1 MPLELDL
8 ESSAKSMAGFFSEYE
23 LVEHRTNNESV
34 LESSI
39 FTIVLKNSSD
49 YTNLSESYLQ
59 VNFRLVKEADNANLG
74 AADRT
79 TLANG
84 ISSMFSRLTVRVNG
98 QVSEVVERCDLA
110 SLVRGT
116 VLYSQDYAQNATN
129 FFWYKNTGSMASVSA
144 VNDNA
149 GFDSRLA
156 RTGQSLKCSA
166 FIAMSELSGF
176 CSVDKLLV
184 NQEVSFEFTKSQS
197 SEHIMA
203 AAAVPD
209 GAAAAP
215 AGKML
220 VDRMS
225 IWSPRIVLEPS
236 ADLTIKKSISSGLS
250 SPFNFHNWS
259 SYVSPTLT
267 SAQGTYRVITT
278 SEEVDYV
285 YVGVRKVTNS
295 QLISAANNPQAM
307 LQLWQSCEISLN
319 GRRYPLTRYNNM
331 QAAAGSVGLARAYN
345 ALVKSANDKTD
356 YSNGVNLTFD
366 EFKNNQTILC
376 FDLTAK
382 AFNWSKSQSTIE
394 VHYDLSDYANSQL
407 VVTLVSKK
415 NVMVNYQGGQAVVSV
430 A

>member
-1 MPLELDL
+1 MSMMPLELDL
-8 ESSAKSMAGFFSEYE
+8 ESSAKGMAGYFSEYE
-23 LVEHRTNNESV
+23 LIEHRTNNESV

-59 VNFRLVKEADNANLG
+59 VNFRLVNEANNAALG
-74 AADRT
+74 AART

-116 VLYSQDYAQNATN
+116 VLYSQDYAQNASN
-129 FFWYKNTGSMASVSA
+129 FFYYKNTGSGDSVA
-144 VNDNA
+144 AAGDNA

-156 RTGQSLKCSA
+156 RTGNSLKCSA

-203 AAAVPD
+203 EAT
-209 GAAAAP
+209 

-225 IWSPRIVLEPS
+225 VWSPRIVLEPS

-250 SPFNFHNWS
+250 SPFDFHNWS
-259 SYVSPTLT
+259 AYVSPTLN

-285 YVGVRKVTNS
+285 YVGVRQVTGT
-295 QLISAANNPQAM
+295 QVVGADNNPQRM
-307 LQLWQSCEISLN
+307 LQNWQSCEISLN
-319 GRRYPLTRYNNM
+319 GRRYPLTRYNNL
-331 QAAAGSVGLARAYN
+331 QDGAGSVGSVGLARAYN
-345 ALVKSANDKTD
+345 GLVKSANDKTD
-356 YSNGVNLTFD
+356 YSNGINLTFD

-394 VHYDLSDYANSQL
+394 VHYDLSAFADSQL

-415 NVMVNYQGGQAVVSV
+415 NVMVSYQGGQAVVSV

>member
-1 MPLELDL
+1 MSMMLPLELDL
-8 ESSAKSMAGFFSEYE
+8 ESSAKGMAGYFSEYE
-23 LVEHRTNNESV
+23 LIEHRTNNESV

-59 VNFRLVKEADNANLG
+59 VNFRLVAEADNTALG
-74 AADRT
+74 TART

-116 VLYSQDYAQNATN
+116 VLYSQDYAANATN
-129 FFWYKNTGSMASVSA
+129 FFYYKNRGNGNSVA
-144 VNDNA
+144 AGDNA

-156 RTGQSLKCSA
+156 RTGNSLKCSA

-203 AAAVPD
+203 AAT
-209 GAAAAP
+209 

-225 IWSPRIVLEPS
+225 VWSPRIVLEPS

-250 SPFNFHNWS
+250 SPFDFHNWS
-259 SYVSPTLT
+259 SYVSPTLN
-267 SAQGTYRVITT
+267 SGQGNYRVITT
-278 SEEVDYV
+278 SEEVNYV
-285 YVGVRKVTNS
+285 YVGVRKANGTQVVG
-295 QLISAANNPQAM
+295 ADNNPQRM
-307 LQLWQSCEISLN
+307 LQNWQSCEISLN
-319 GRRYPLTRYNNM
+319 GRRYPLTRYNNL
-331 QAAAGSVGLARAYN
+331 QDGAGSVGSVGLARAYN
-345 ALVKSANDKTD
+345 GLVKSANDKTD
-356 YSNGVNLTFD
+356 YSNGINLTFD

-394 VHYDLSDYANSQL
+394 VHYDLSAFADSQL

-415 NVMVNYQGGQAVVSV
+415 NVMVNYQGGQAVVSI

>member
-1 MPLELDL
+1 MSMLPLELDL
-8 ESSAKSMAGFFSEYE
+8 EASAKGMAGFFSEYE

-59 VNFRLVKEADNANLG
+59 VNFRLVKAADDSAMG
-74 AADRT
+74 ADRT

-129 FFWYKNTGSMASVSA
+129 FFYYKNTGDGSSVAA
-144 VNDNA
+144 VGDNA

-156 RTGQSLKCSA
+156 RTGNSLKCSA

-203 AAAVPD
+203 AAAVGG
-209 GAAAAP
+209 GAAAA

-225 IWSPRIVLEPS
+225 VWSPRIVLEPS

-250 SPFNFHNWS
+250 SPFDFHNWS
-259 SYVSPTLT
+259 SYVSPTLN
-267 SAQGTYRVITT
+267 SAQGNYRVITT

-285 YVGVRKVTNS
+285 YVGVRKANGT
-295 QLISAANNPQAM
+295 QIIDATNNPQAM
-307 LQLWQSCEISLN
+307 LQNWQSCEISLN
-319 GRRYPLTRYNNM
+319 GRRYPLTRYNNL
-331 QAAAGSVGLARAYN
+331 QDGAGSVGSVGLARAYN
-345 ALVKSANDKTD
+345 GLVKSANDKTD
-356 YSNGVNLTFD
+356 YSNGINLTFD

-394 VHYDLSDYANSQL
+394 IHYDLASFANS
-407 VVTLVSKK
+407 
-415 NVMVNYQGGQAVVSV
+415 
-430 A
+430 